1 MNLRSKLTRRSYSS
15 RTSFLGYVRGKDY
28 HYVGRI
34 DSFRFSPSSPG
45 VGHIVEEKSTSSMRH
60 RWCSKL
66 YVTCIRTVGAYP
78 TSLEG
83 VAIII
88 KLPLPFSTLAI
99 VSLGR
104 SRSKSER
111 RKVSMIV
118 SFKCLERACR
128 SILRETDKSN
138 SPRHERACPFDD
150 VTMENAIFPPPPV
163 TSRSR
168 QRGDWRQTGR
178 KEGKREKEG
187 RKSGRKHDGQIGDA
201 RSREFPEGVFQF
213 NVR

>member
-1 MNLRSKLTRRSYSS
+1 MDAHARLRVEESELTRAHGEEARHRCAPLGQILQTILAFAPIFFPREKDGEDTRAKGREKMNLRSKLTRRSYSS

-60 RWCSKL
+60 RWCSRL

-88 KLPLPFSTLAI
+88 KLPPIVPNPLSTHSPLLPSSP
-99 VSLGR
+99 VSDSGHRL
-104 SRSKSER
+104 SRSKSIE
-111 RKVSMIV
+111 VGT
-118 SFKCLERACR
+118 E
-128 SILRETDKSN
+128 KSL
-138 SPRHERACPFDD
+138 DD
-150 VTMENAIFPPPPV
+150 CFI
-163 TSRSR
+163 
-168 QRGDWRQTGR
+168 
-178 KEGKREKEG
+178 
-187 RKSGRKHDGQIGDA
+187 
-201 RSREFPEGVFQF
+201 
-213 NVR
+213 